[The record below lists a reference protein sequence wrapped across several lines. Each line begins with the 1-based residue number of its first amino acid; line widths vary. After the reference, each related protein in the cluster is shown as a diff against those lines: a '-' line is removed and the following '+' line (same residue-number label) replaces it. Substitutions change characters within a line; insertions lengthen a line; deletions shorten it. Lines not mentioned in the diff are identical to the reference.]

1 MWKDSVRELNAPMFR
16 FAIDPFSFFAGFIAA
31 SIFWWLIARA
41 RPMWNE
47 MAAGVKEQREVAK
60 TRKTTTVE
68 ENHRRITLRRA
79 QGMHLAAPLFALDEI
94 LLEPLLIAAPQVVEP
109 GTPAKFE
116 DVISQTLPYLPAW
129 PEIAAVYHS
138 QTITLPQALSG
149 NTNIVIIGQP
159 GIGKTVALAHLAS
172 LAANRSEKLEALKV
186 AVPFLFHVANLKLPI
201 ANPKDP
207 LAPLVEAA
215 AEHAPLLDQSRL
227 PAFFQNVFKNGD
239 ALLLIDGYDE
249 ITPENQQ
256 IVTDY
261 FKVILQNYPQTRIVT
276 TGAPEYLDGLIGL
289 GFAPLSMMTWSARD
303 NEKFINQ
310 WSYLWSTTVAMEAWA
325 QTGPEQVDPFLLN
338 IWLGADNTNLS
349 PLELTL
355 KTWGA
360 YAGDSLGPHV
370 LESIATHIR
379 RIAPI
384 NTPLAALETLAMQ
397 VVVNAQP
404 VFDSHVARGWVK
416 SFEVA
421 EEKPEGE
428 SPEELADETPEET
441 KPKKGKGK
449 KVEKVTTPTSG
460 LLGRMAA
467 SGLLIAYPNNKMR
480 FTHPVFAGYLAGR
493 ALVNYNVEVDILNQS
508 DWSGKYLAMRYFAA
522 HGDASKL
529 VQALLGFSRLPMHR
543 PLFAAA
549 RWLRDAPKNAPWRGK
564 LFGALAA
571 ILQTEG
577 VPLNLRG
584 QAMAA
589 FVISNDPN
597 AMTLFRQFATTTA
610 FELVQLSALG
620 SGAMRDPK
628 AVQILA
634 RAVHAPS
641 QAVRDAACMALVAI
655 GTNEALETVAHTLL
669 NGDENIRRAAAE
681 ALANDP
687 GEGHAMLREGI
698 TISDILLR
706 RAVAYGLGRVNEP
719 WAIELLQKIQ
729 IEDDQWV
736 VRNAATEVLDSKTSA
751 GSRAPRKLK
760 APSESPWLI
769 EFAGKQGMGISPGV
783 PATDVLL
790 LALKSEDSD
799 TRLASLPYL
808 KLMPSE
814 GVIAQ
819 IYNAMYGD
827 DIELRET
834 AYNVLWE
841 LGTSGVKLPHPNQ
854 YGYG

>member
-1 MWKDSVRELNAPMFR
+1 MFR

-47 MAAGVKEQREVAK
+47 LVAGMKENRETARA
-60 TRKTTTVE
+60 RKTSTVE

-94 LLEPLLIAAPQVVEP
+94 IQEPLLIAPPQIVEP
-109 GTPAKFE
+109 GTPPKFE

-129 PEIAAVYHS
+129 PEIAAAYHV

-159 GIGKTVALAHLAS
+159 GIGKTVSLAHLAS
-172 LAANRSEKLEALKV
+172 LAANRSETMESLKNV
-186 AVPFLFHVANLKLPI
+186 VPFLFHVANIKLPI
-201 ANPKDP
+201 SDPKSALNP
-207 LAPLVEAA
+207 LIEAA
-215 AEHAPLLDQSRL
+215 SEHAPLLDIGRL
-227 PAFFQNVFKNGD
+227 PGFFQNAFKNGD
-239 ALLLIDGYDE
+239 ALLLIDGFDE
-249 ITPENQQ
+249 IPPENQQ

-261 FKVILQNYPQTRIVT
+261 FKIILQNYPKTRIVT
-276 TGAPEYLDGLIGL
+276 TGAPEYLDGLIAL
-289 GFAPLSMMTWSARD
+289 GFTPLPLMTWSAR
-303 NEKFINQ
+303 ESERFLYQ
-310 WSYLWSTTVAMEAWA
+310 WGKLWSQTVAMEAWA
-325 QTGPEQVDPFLLN
+325 QTGPEQVDPLLLN
-338 IWLGADNTNLS
+338 IWLGTDNTNLS
-349 PLELTL
+349 PFELTL
-355 KTWGA
+355 KAWGA

-379 RIAPI
+379 RIAPV

-397 VVVNAQP
+397 VIINVQP
-404 VFDSHVARGWVK
+404 IFDPRVARAWVK

-421 EEKPEGE
+421 EENAQGE
-428 SPEELADETPEET
+428 TSEMVEEISDEP
-441 KPKKGKGK
+441 KARQKKGR
-449 KVEKVTTPTSG
+449 KVEKVTTPSSG
-460 LLGRMAA
+460 LLGKMAS
-467 SGLLIAYPNNKMR
+467 SGLLVIYPNNKMR
-480 FTHPVFAGYLAGR
+480 FAHPIFAGYLAGR
-493 ALVNYNVEVDILNQS
+493 ALINFNVEEDILNQP

-543 PLFAAA
+543 PLFSAS

-564 LFGALAA
+564 LFGTLAA

-577 VPLNLRG
+577 LPLNLRG

-589 FVISNDPN
+589 FVVSNDPS
-597 AMTLFRQFATTTA
+597 AMTLFRQFSTTLA
-610 FELVQLSALG
+610 FDLVHLSALG

-628 AVQILA
+628 AVEVLEH
-634 RAVHAPS
+634 AVNAPS
-641 QAVRDAACMALVAI
+641 QSVRHAACMALVAI
-655 GTNEALETVAHTLL
+655 GTNEALETVARTLL

-687 GEGHAMLREGI
+687 SEGHAMLRDGI
-698 TISDILLR
+698 TINDILLR
-706 RAVAYGLGRVNEP
+706 RAAAYGLGRVGEP

-783 PATDVLL
+783 PATDILL
-790 LALKSEDSD
+790 LALKSEDAD
-799 TRLASLPYL
+799 TRLAALPYL
-808 KLMPSE
+808 KFTPNE

-819 IYNAMYGD
+819 LYDAMYKD
-827 DIELRET
+827 DPELREA
-834 AYNVLWE
+834 AYNILWE
-841 LGTSGVKLPHPNQ
+841 LGTSGVKLPHPSQ